1 MCKRGL
7 LLSILVLFA
16 VSALAET
23 TPCNIRREKAIS
35 FSEDKPTDKL
45 IVTIRGRTCD
55 TAVERIR
62 IVSSTGKLLY
72 QHSEPLRNYF
82 TEKITKADA
91 ERAMEVV
98 LGEDQVKS
106 TRALPEWQPEEQYYE
121 ANSQNISVSEE
132 YYNDIRKRGWRTF
145 SHQIGYEGYRF
156 IVYDREQ
163 KKAIEVSSGSP

>member
-1 MCKRGL
+1 
-7 LLSILVLFA
+7 
-16 VSALAET
+16 
-23 TPCNIRREKAIS
+23 
-35 FSEDKPTDKL
+35 
-45 IVTIRGRTCD
+45 
-55 TAVERIR
+55 
-62 IVSSTGKLLY
+62 
-72 QHSEPLRNYF
+72 
-82 TEKITKADA
+82 
-91 ERAMEVV
+91 MEVV

>member
-1 MCKRGL
+1 MCKRVL
-7 LLSILVLFA
+7 FLSILVLFP

-72 QHSEPLRNYF
+72 QHSEPLRNYLAAPNAGIAVCLSSSQF
-82 TEKITKADA
+82 EY
-91 ERAMEVV
+91 V
-98 LGEDQVKS
+98 
-106 TRALPEWQPEEQYYE
+106 PQPC
-121 ANSQNISVSEE
+121 
-132 YYNDIRKRGWRTF
+132 RTYGHE
-145 SHQIGYEGYRF
+145 S
-156 IVYDREQ
+156 
-163 KKAIEVSSGSP
+163 

>member
-7 LLSILVLFA
+7 LLAMWVLFA
-16 VSALAET
+16 VSARAET

-35 FSEDKPTDKL
+35 FSEDKPTDRL
-45 IVTIRGRTCD
+45 IVPIRGRTCD

-91 ERAMEVV
+91 EQAMEVV

-121 ANSQNISVSEE
+121 ANSQNISVYEAYS
-132 YYNDIRKRGWRTF
+132 NDRR
-145 SHQIGYEGYRF
+145 
-156 IVYDREQ
+156 
-163 KKAIEVSSGSP
+163 

>member
-1 MCKRGL
+1 MGKGVPF
-7 LLSILVLFA
+7 LSILVFFA

-23 TPCNIRREKAIS
+23 TPCNIRRDKAIS
-35 FSEDKPTDKL
+35 FSEDKPTDRL

-91 ERAMEVV
+91 EQAMEVV
-98 LGEDQVKS
+98 LGEDQVK
-106 TRALPEWQPEEQYYE
+106 
-121 ANSQNISVSEE
+121 
-132 YYNDIRKRGWRTF
+132 
-145 SHQIGYEGYRF
+145 
-156 IVYDREQ
+156 
-163 KKAIEVSSGSP
+163 AIEAYPITVKTNPHHVASRTRGRH